1 MVCCSQ
7 VYAICF
13 LLVQH
18 LQQLI
23 PDTSEKAIEEAS
35 EAAKG
40 DTNAAVN
47 HLLNSQDQSGSAKG
61 DIDAGSHA
69 IGTNSGPVTP
79 LGINNFKFN
88 ICYQPFHVKV
98 VSVPTLEAS
107 RAVLQAQPSSESI
120 AF

>member
-1 MVCCSQ
+1 MQ
-7 VYAICF
+7 VYIISF

-23 PDTSEKAIEEAS
+23 PDASAKDIEEAL

-40 DTNAAVN
+40 DTNAAVD

-61 DIDAGSHA
+61 DTDAGSHA
-69 IGTNSGPVTP
+69 IGTSSVLVTP
-79 LGINNFKFN
+79 LGINIFKFN

-98 VSVPTLEAS
+98 VSCPNS
-107 RAVLQAQPSSESI
+107 
-120 AF
+120 

>member
-1 MVCCSQ
+1 MQ
-7 VYAICF
+7 VYTIFF

-23 PDTSEKAIEEAS
+23 PDASAKDIEEAL

-47 HLLNSQDQSGSAKG
+47 HLLNSQGQSGSAKG
-61 DIDAGSHA
+61 DTDAGLHA
-69 IGTNSGPVTP
+69 IGTNSVLVTP
-79 LGINNFKFN
+79 LGINMFKFN

-98 VSVPTLEAS
+98 ISCPKS
-107 RAVLQAQPSSESI
+107 
-120 AF
+120 